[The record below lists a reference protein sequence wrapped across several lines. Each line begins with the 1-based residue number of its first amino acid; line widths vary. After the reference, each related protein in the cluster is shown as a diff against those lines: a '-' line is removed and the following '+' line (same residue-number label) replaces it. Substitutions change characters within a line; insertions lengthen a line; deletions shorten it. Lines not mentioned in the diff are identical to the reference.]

1 MKYHMTTESQVRKA
15 FWQGNAHLRSEYRSG
30 KRQNDFNATIRS
42 EFVEFV
48 DMLSKDGF
56 ISESLAQRVTL

>member
-1 MKYHMTTESQVRKA
+1 MYDFTTEGQVRKA
-15 FWQGNAHLRSEYRSG
+15 FWQGMPTGTQVRG
-30 KRQNDFNATIRS
+30 KRQNGYNATIRS

-48 DMLSKDGF
+48 DMLARNGN